1 MHAARE
7 AYWKGTG
14 EASRNSPR
22 VSLIPSPPKQ
32 TNNDWARVSLRND
45 IRPITSNKINT
56 VNQSEGGIETQPVPS
71 ARKCFSVAVNS
82 YGFIPP

>member
-1 MHAARE
+1 MYAARE

-14 EASRNSPR
+14 EASRTSPH
-22 VSLIPSPPKQ
+22 VSLIPSPQKQ
-32 TNNDWARVSLRND
+32 TNNDWARVSLSID

-71 ARKCFSVAVNS
+71 ARTCFSVAVN
-82 YGFIPP
+82 G